1 MYNSGQLEANP
12 SPPYQH
18 SLWEE
23 TGDRSYLWQG
33 GRGNKSLSE

>member
-23 TGDRSYLWQG
+23 TGDRHIC
-33 GRGNKSLSE
+33 GRGVGETKV